1 MKILIAEDDLTS
13 RKVLESALR
22 KWGYEVISTSCG
34 DEALEVLRAEDRPG
48 LAILDWLMPGLS
60 GVEICRELRASDAR
74 NPVYVILLT
83 ALGRKEDVV
92 AGLQS
97 GADDYVTKPFDTDE
111 LRARIQVGQRVVE
124 LRDRLA
130 IQVRDLES
138 ALAQVRTLHGILP
151 ICAHCHMIRDDRES
165 WRRMEEYI
173 EANSSAQFSHG
184 VCPEC
189 MDKYYAEPKDG

>member
-1 MKILIAEDDLTS
+1 MRILIAEDDLTS

-22 KWGYEVISTSCG
+22 KWGYEVISTSAG
-34 DEALEVLRAEDRPG
+34 DESLRVLRAEDRPG
-48 LAILDWLMPGLS
+48 LAILDWMMPELS
-60 GVEICRELRASDAR
+60 GVDICRELRAAEVG
-74 NPVYVILLT
+74 NPVYIILLT

-92 AGLQS
+92 AGLRS

-130 IQVRDLES
+130 IQVAELEA
-138 ALAQVRTLHGILP
+138 ALAHVRMLHGILP

-165 WRRMEEYI
+165 WRRLEEYI

-184 VCPEC
+184 ICPKC
-189 MDKYYAEPKDG
+189 MDTYYSEPEGD